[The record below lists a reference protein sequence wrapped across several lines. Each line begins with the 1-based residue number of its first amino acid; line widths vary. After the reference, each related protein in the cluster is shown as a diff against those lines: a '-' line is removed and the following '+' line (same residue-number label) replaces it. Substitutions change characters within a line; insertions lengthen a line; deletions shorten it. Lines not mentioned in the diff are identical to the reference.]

1 MAQEQAVT
9 NMSHI
14 ALIKHDTKGI
24 FGSKYFRVTVK
35 LKYDNRAQ
43 TPTQEL
49 HRGRFEKLN
58 RRTCGSA
65 GVFHRDADSQAL
77 NLNIMFGQQ
86 MVAYLSATENFI

>member
-9 NMSHI
+9 NMRQS

-43 TPTQEL
+43 TPT
-49 HRGRFEKLN
+49 
-58 RRTCGSA
+58 
-65 GVFHRDADSQAL
+65 
-77 NLNIMFGQQ
+77 
-86 MVAYLSATENFI
+86 